1 MSYSR
6 KRLKMAMCNE
16 KQRPFLSTER
26 KTLCHVLNGFKV
38 ERWEQKF
45 GVAIDGCTRLDRF
58 MCPQTARITGEPVK
72 ECSLV
77 CRCEKWAKFP
87 TALCLFCL
95 LLPSGRSGLLAYL
108 FRVLR
113 PCGMGGPRCAKR
125 TQVVR
130 GMNSQVI
137 YIQKCNYN
145 VCVCTRMYIHIYVC
159 KGGEGADNKKRPNPI
174 PLAI

>member
-1 MSYSR
+1 MGAEIWCS
-6 KRLKMAMCNE
+6 N
-16 KQRPFLSTER
+16 
-26 KTLCHVLNGFKV
+26 
-38 ERWEQKF
+38 RWLHQAWQVYVPSE
-45 GVAIDGCTRLDRF
+45 
-58 MCPQTARITGEPVK
+58 TARITGEPVK

-77 CRCEKWAKFP
+77 CRCEKQPESEKWAKFP

-145 VCVCTRMYIHIYVC
+145 VCVCTWMYIHMYVC